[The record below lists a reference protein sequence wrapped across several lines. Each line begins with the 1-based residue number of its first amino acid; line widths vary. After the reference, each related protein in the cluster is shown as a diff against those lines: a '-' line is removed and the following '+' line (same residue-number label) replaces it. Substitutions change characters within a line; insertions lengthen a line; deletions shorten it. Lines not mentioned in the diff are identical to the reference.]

1 MKRILS
7 AFLLLFAPLA
17 YSQTTVTGTCSV
29 VVPATSL
36 PSGMTFA
43 SGVLTVPQISTGSI
57 LLTGGQAYP
66 DGQYL
71 VQITGGAITYVPYI
85 PLTGTNPAPPTASL
99 QAILST
105 PALSYT
111 IGAYTVPIPGA
122 VVPAVSATG
131 VIVGNTVSVSPI
143 GLSPTLTLVKWEG
156 YVSAPG
162 VVTVFIDAHQLP
174 APGAVPA
181 MKWLVR
187 LQ

>member
-1 MKRILS
+1 MKRIL
-7 AFLLLFAPLA
+7 FVLLLFSASLA
-17 YSQTTVTGTCSV
+17 MGQTTVTGTCSV

-36 PSGMTFA
+36 PVGMAFD
-43 SGVLTVPQISTGSI
+43 GKKFTVPSISTGSVS
-57 LLTGGQAYP
+57 LTGGQAYP

-71 VQITGGAITYVPYI
+71 VQITGGAITYLPYVA
-85 PLTGTNPAPPTASL
+85 PSGTTPAL

-111 IGAYTVPIPGA
+111 IGAYTVPIAGA
-122 VVPAVSATG
+122 VVPAVSALG
-131 VIVGNTVSVSPI
+131 VIIGNTVSVSPI

-181 MKWLVR
+181 LKWLVR